1 MPFQGNP
8 NAGQPDPALL
18 NLLFQQ
24 KARREEM
31 AYKQQQDALAAQ
43 RQAQLD
49 AAEEARKDAEHRMKL
64 AKDTFE
70 MMNKAREQEAAIG
83 STQENNRQ
91 AKSEIAQAYP
101 FVSTPGTAVQGPSG
115 GMATEYGALPDQS
128 IQNAYTQQQ
137 FGQQLDEPLNARIAA
152 LASVLKGISP
162 EMQQYAK
169 SLPGQGMQAEMS
181 RGRLL
186 EEEAAKSQFEFDRQA
201 TKEDQARAEEQ
212 RNALELKRVENQNA
226 INRPTEIIKTREKE
240 LQKLS
245 NQIADP
251 KITGQARELAESQYR
266 AIRAEADADLTRSQ
280 APEVVME
287 NRRRANE
294 NFEYDQVYDQ
304 SRSVTE
310 LIRRLESGDT
320 KSIGVEA
327 WASEVLGNFKN
338 IVQTTS
344 SVPFMD
350 RYSAS
355 LDSVLNNPANTTE
368 EKQKIIDT
376 YFSQE
381 NLDRVASGQLTEQ
394 EMQWW
399 FMYSL
404 NPDGRVSNMLAK
416 DTQNNV
422 QIIGPLVGP
431 KLALSRLRAMANRQ
445 GQFLRRRRS
454 YISKVDKSEAFDP
467 TDGRRV
473 ASESLPMPT
482 TAGPTAPAGAV
493 PRMTPAERARA
504 ISGAGAP

>member
-24 KARREEM
+24 KQRREEM
-31 AYKQQQDALAAQ
+31 AYQQQQDALAAQ

-49 AAEEARKDAEHRMKL
+49 AAEEARKEREAQIKNANALFDLQSKVEARSKTLGEAQATASSQVDKVAQAAPVSPQAAPIVNGEPLPAGTFPLMPQDETNALTQLQAQDQYLSPVL
-64 AKDTFE
+64 AQQAALANSLQGIPEVSGLVSQIPALGRQAFDT
-70 MMNKAREQEAAIG
+70 KTRLDQEALQKTLDDEARKKIE
-83 STQENNRQ
+83 SDRV
-91 AKSEIAQAYP
+91 ARRDDSIAAAGEQRR
-101 FVSTPGTAVQGPSG
+101 
-115 GMATEYGALPDQS
+115 
-128 IQNAYTQQQ
+128 
-137 FGQQLDEPLNARIAA
+137 ARIAA
-152 LASVLKGISP
+152 K
-162 EMQQYAK
+162 
-169 SLPGQGMQAEMS
+169 AE
-181 RGRLL
+181 
-186 EEEAAKSQFEFDRQA
+186 
-201 TKEDQARAEEQ
+201 
-212 RNALELKRVENQNA
+212 
-226 INRPTEIIKTREKE
+226 TEKIKTREVE
-240 LQKLS
+240 LQTLANKLAS
-245 NQIADP
+245 P
-251 KITGQARELAESQYR
+251 KVTGPERELAENQYR
-266 AIRAEADADLTRSQ
+266 AIRAEADAGLTRSQ
-280 APEVVME
+280 PPEAIVE

-304 SRSVTE
+304 SRSVNE
-310 LIRRLESGDT
+310 LINRLESGDT

-327 WASEVLGNFKN
+327 WASEVLGNFRN

-368 EKQKIIDT
+368 EKQQIIDT
-376 YFSQE
+376 YFSQA

-416 DTQNNV
+416 DTQSNV

-431 KLALSRLRAMANRQ
+431 KLALSRLRAMSNRQ
-445 GQFLRRRRS
+445 NQFLRRRRS
-454 YISKVDKSEAFDP
+454 FIGKVDKTEAFDP

-473 ASESLPMPT
+473 ASESLPMPAT
-482 TAGPTAPAGAV
+482 NSQAAPATGAV
-493 PRMTPAERARA
+493 PRMSPADRARA
-504 ISGAGAP
+504 ISGAGAQ

>member
-24 KARREEM
+24 KAQREER
-31 AYKQQQDALAAQ
+31 AYKMQQDALAAQ

-49 AAEEARKDAEHRMKL
+49 AAEEARKAELH
-64 AKDTFE
+64 
-70 MMNKAREQEAAIG
+70 
-83 STQENNRQ
+83 Q
-91 AKSEIAQAYP
+91 AKLLDLRVKTANALQSQEKQIGADQKTADQAKEQVAQQYP
-101 FVSTPGTAVQGPSG
+101 FVSTPGRQTPMGV
-115 GMATEYGALPDQS
+115 EYGALPDQS

-137 FGQQLDEPLNARIAA
+137 FNDQIQAPIDLRKAMLASNMAQVPGFENYGGSLGMQGLLAQAGQERIDQEALQKTLDEEARKKAESDRVARRDEGIAA
-152 LASVLKGISP
+152 AG
-162 EMQQYAK
+162 ERRRAK
-169 SLPGQGMQAEMS
+169 IAAE
-181 RGRLL
+181 
-186 EEEAAKSQFEFDRQA
+186 ADTNKI
-201 TKEDQARAEEQ
+201 KARE
-212 RNALELKRVENQNA
+212 
-226 INRPTEIIKTREKE
+226 TE

-245 NQIADP
+245 NMIGDP
-251 KITGQARELAESQYR
+251 KVTGQQRELAESQYR

-280 APEVVME
+280 PPEAVTE
-287 NRRRANE
+287 NRRRADE

-310 LIRRLESGDT
+310 LIRRLEQGDT

-344 SVPFMD
+344 SVPFID
-350 RYSAS
+350 RYTAS
-355 LDSVLNNPANTTE
+355 LDKVLNNTENTPE
-368 EKQKIIDT
+368 ERQKIIDT
-376 YFSQE
+376 YFSQA

-467 TDGRRV
+467 IDGRRV

-482 TAGPTAPAGAV
+482 TAGPVAPAGAV
-493 PRMTPAERARA
+493 PRMTPAERAKA
-504 ISGAGAP
+504 ISGAP